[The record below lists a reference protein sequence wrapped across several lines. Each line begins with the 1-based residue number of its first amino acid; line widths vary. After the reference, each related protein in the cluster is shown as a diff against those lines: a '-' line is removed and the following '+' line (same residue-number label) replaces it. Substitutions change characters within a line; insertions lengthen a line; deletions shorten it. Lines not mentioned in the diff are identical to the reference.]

1 MSAPKSQSL
10 SSHDLQKLAELS
22 RLSIQPEESEALLKN
37 IQSIVE
43 WVGALSAVPTEGVM
57 PMAHPHD
64 VGLRLREDEA
74 LALPPR
80 DQLLANAPA
89 QAGGLFLVPRV
100 IE

>member
-1 MSAPKSQSL
+1 M
-10 SSHDLQKLAELS
+10 
-22 RLSIQPEESEALLKN
+22 
-37 IQSIVE
+37 E

>member
-1 MSAPKSQSL
+1 
-10 SSHDLQKLAELS
+10 
-22 RLSIQPEESEALLKN
+22 
-37 IQSIVE
+37 
-43 WVGALSAVPTEGVM
+43 M

-74 LALPPR
+74 LALLPR